1 MTKGKP
7 QSQLITKLSDTTSLA
22 LCMIYALQDALRVTP
37 QNIATELIAQL
48 SETIQSA
55 ERLLENVSNSDST
68 LVAETFYELGLL
80 IGLAQGEVDAAY
92 RYGRDRK
99 AKSEGG
105 KKSAKRS
112 PYREHENILLRH
124 LCFKYL
130 GIHRNHYDA
139 SDAFNEETDLDMP
152 SQTFRDY
159 YSKFINGK
167 PLWKDSTFSFP
178 QGEGRLELILQALS
192 KCRDN

>member
-159 YSKFINGK
+159 YSRFINGK

>member
-1 MTKGKP
+1 VTKGKP

-92 RYGRDRK
+92 RYGRGRK

-139 SDAFNEETDLDMP
+139 SDAFNEETGLDMP

>member
-37 QNIATELIAQL
+37 QNNATELIAQL

-92 RYGRDRK
+92 RYGRGRK

-139 SDAFNEETDLDMP
+139 SDAFNEETGLDMP

>member
-159 YSKFINGK
+159 YSKFLTENLYGK
-167 PLWKDSTFSFP
+167 TPHLVSRKAKVAWS
-178 QGEGRLELILQALS
+178 
-192 KCRDN
+192 

>member
-22 LCMIYALQDALRVTP
+22 LCMIYALQDALKVTP

>member
-1 MTKGKP
+1 M
-7 QSQLITKLSDTTSLA
+7 
-22 LCMIYALQDALRVTP
+22 
-37 QNIATELIAQL
+37 
-48 SETIQSA
+48 
-55 ERLLENVSNSDST
+55 LENVSNSDST

-80 IGLAQGEVDAAY
+80 IGFAQGEVDAAY